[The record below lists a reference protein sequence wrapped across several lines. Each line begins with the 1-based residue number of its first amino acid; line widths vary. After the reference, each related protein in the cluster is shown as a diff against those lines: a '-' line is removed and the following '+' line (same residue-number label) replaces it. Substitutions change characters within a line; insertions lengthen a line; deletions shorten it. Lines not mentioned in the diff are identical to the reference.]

1 MQTLQDNR
9 EILKNALNAIQ
20 AARTSFPMVLANA
33 NRPLQPR
40 PQPQNP
46 VPIPAR
52 FNAAFSAIDALEEII
67 SRSSTQEAFLAA
79 QKLPP
84 APAVRKRKRSVT
96 ENVSSISTTK
106 RPSVTRA
113 EVPSTTALPT
123 IVRSDPWPL
132 NSKTLEDYIR
142 HVNSQGHIRLNLWA
156 ASRDVAPRPDDSN
169 LLKPRYLR
177 MTLPNIFT
185 AFLDIAEHQQGQGG
199 YHVLLVTLFGA
210 REQKLP
216 HCSSEYAVFQ
226 KMSQFLTSVIQSHPE
241 IEVPTVVD
249 LLSSYQ
255 YLFNEPCILCDQC
268 WSMEGDLPPVQRLW
282 MPPPENESGSLGQWV
297 PRHHLCAERR
307 GH

>member
-20 AARTSFPMVLANA
+20 AARTSFPMVLTNA

-106 RPSVTRA
+106 RPS
-113 EVPSTTALPT
+113 
-123 IVRSDPWPL
+123 
-132 NSKTLEDYIR
+132 
-142 HVNSQGHIRLNLWA
+142 
-156 ASRDVAPRPDDSN
+156 
-169 LLKPRYLR
+169 
-177 MTLPNIFT
+177 
-185 AFLDIAEHQQGQGG
+185 
-199 YHVLLVTLFGA
+199 
-210 REQKLP
+210 
-216 HCSSEYAVFQ
+216 
-226 KMSQFLTSVIQSHPE
+226 
-241 IEVPTVVD
+241 
-249 LLSSYQ
+249 
-255 YLFNEPCILCDQC
+255 
-268 WSMEGDLPPVQRLW
+268 
-282 MPPPENESGSLGQWV
+282 
-297 PRHHLCAERR
+297 
-307 GH
+307 